1 MWLLHFLP
9 DSFILWI
16 VNIILVLG
24 AVATMAGFVIKNIPL
39 INQYRLPL
47 QIGGIIA
54 LCIGIYL
61 KGGYS
66 VEMTWRER
74 VAELESKIAV
84 AEAQSQQANTD
95 LTKALQ
101 QKTKV
106 VKEVQV
112 VIQERIKEVE
122 KKIDAEC
129 KIAPEAIDILNDAAR
144 NIKGAAK

>member
-1 MWLLHFLP
+1 MWILHFLP

-24 AVATMAGFVIKNIPL
+24 AGATVAGFVIKNIPL

-144 NIKGAAK
+144 NVKGAAK

>member
-1 MWLLHFLP
+1 MWILHFLP
-9 DSFILWI
+9 DSLILWI
-16 VNIILVLG
+16 VNIVLLLG
-24 AVATMAGFVIKNIPL
+24 AAATIAGFFIKFVPV

-47 QIGGIIA
+47 QIGGIVV
-54 LCIGIYL
+54 LCLGIYL

-95 LTKALQ
+95 LSKALQ
-101 QKTKV
+101 QKNKV

-122 KKIDAEC
+122 RKIDAEC
-129 KIAPEAIDILNDAAR
+129 KVAPEAIGILNDAAR
-144 NIKGAAK
+144 NVTGVKK

>member
-16 VNIILVLG
+16 VNIVLVLG
-24 AVATMAGFVIKNIPL
+24 AAATVAVFVIKNIPL
-39 INQYRLPL
+39 INQYRLLL
-47 QIGGIIA
+47 QIGGIVV
-54 LCIGIYL
+54 LCLGIYL

-74 VAELESKIAV
+74 VRELEDKIAV

-122 KKIDAEC
+122 KIIDAEC
-129 KIAPEAIDILNDAAR
+129 RVAPEAIDILNDAAR
-144 NIKGAAK
+144 NVKGDAK

>member
-1 MWLLHFLP
+1 MWILHFLP

-24 AVATMAGFVIKNIPL
+24 AAATVAGFVIKNIPL

-129 KIAPEAIDILNDAAR
+129 KVAPEAISILNDAAR
-144 NIKGAAK
+144 NIKGDAK

>member
-1 MWLLHFLP
+1 MP

-24 AVATMAGFVIKNIPL
+24 AGATVAGFVIKNIPL

-144 NIKGAAK
+144 NVKGAAK

>member
-24 AVATMAGFVIKNIPL
+24 AAATVAGFVIKNIPL

-101 QKTKV
+101 QKNKV

-144 NIKGAAK
+144 NVKGAAK